1 MICHILSALNGKI
14 SGSFMG
20 TESSRFMGGEYAR
33 IRTAYHADAWL
44 YGTTTTKEFTGF
56 QRPVLDGSVTSVPEG
71 DFVARRNAA
80 FYYVSVDTEGEIGWE
95 SATFKRAGCPGAHI
109 IEIVTGATSVSYLA
123 YLREHRISY
132 IVAGEAALDC
142 RIAAEKL
149 KELFGIRTLLICGG
163 GLINGTFLQQG
174 MLDELSLLLSPAV
187 DGEVGS
193 PSVFEC
199 SAGLWASAPKEFQL
213 AEVQRLGESGLRLVY
228 RRW

>member
-20 TESSRFMGGEYAR
+20 TKSSRFMGGEYAR
-33 IRTAYHADAWL
+33 IRTVYHADAWL

-95 SATFKRAGCPGAHI
+95 SATFKRAGCPCAHI
-109 IEIVTGATSVSYLA
+109 IEVVTGATSVSYLA

>member
-1 MICHILSALNGKI
+1 
-14 SGSFMG
+14 
-20 TESSRFMGGEYAR
+20 MGGEYAR

-109 IEIVTGATSVSYLA
+109 IEVVTGATSVSYLA

-149 KELFGIRTLLICGG
+149 K
-163 GLINGTFLQQG
+163 GTIWNQDIADLRRRPDQRHIFTAG
-174 MLDELSLLLSPAV
+174 DA
-187 DGEVGS
+187 GRIK
-193 PSVFEC
+193 
-199 SAGLWASAPKEFQL
+199 SAAQSC
-213 AEVQRLGESGLRLVY
+213 
-228 RRW
+228 RRRRSRITKCV